1 MELYSFYQTMTI
13 YARLFTEKEEMIFP
27 MLFSMGR
34 KSLFFVGLIGGGS
47 LLIALFLLQGFG
59 LYKMAKNRGL
69 KNKALAFVPFVSL
82 WYIGKLAGE
91 CNFFGQK
98 VKRAGMYAMIAQIVA
113 TLLGVL
119 TIVAEMYLC
128 FEYGDPQF
136 AEMGMAYWSNL
147 TGIGF
152 KVSKFYDISGYLFSI
167 FQLVYKI
174 FLVILLT
181 GLYKQYAPKN
191 YLSLALLTLF
201 IPMSRCI
208 IIFVLR
214 GRKAID
220 YEAYMRARREAYMR
234 QYQQYHNPY
243 GNPYQNPNAYGS
255 GQNGQYRAPKPQD
268 PFEEFSGENK
278 GQNTGGGEKDEDE
291 FFN

>member
-1 MELYSFYQTMTI
+1 MEFYSFYQAATVVAMFFTKKTK
-13 YARLFTEKEEMIFP
+13 ALF
-27 MLFSMGR
+27 LS
-34 KSLFFVGLIGGGS
+34 GLIGGGA
-47 LLIALFLLQGFG
+47 LFVVLFLLQGFG

-69 KNKALAFVPFVSL
+69 KNKALVFVPFVNL

-98 VKRAGMYAMIAQIVA
+98 VKRAGMYTMITQIVA

-119 TIVAEMYLC
+119 TIAAEIYLW
-128 FEYGDPQF
+128 FEHGDPQLS
-136 AEMGMAYWSNL
+136 EMGTVYWSGL
-147 TGIGF
+147 TGF
-152 KVSKFYDISGYLFSI
+152 DLTLSRFYDISGYLLSI
-167 FQLVYKI
+167 FQLVYEI
-174 FLVILLT
+174 FLIVLLI
-181 GLYKQYAPKN
+181 GLYKKYAPKN
-191 YLSLALLTLF
+191 HMALAFLTLF
-201 IPMSRCI
+201 IPMSRYI

-243 GNPYQNPNAYGS
+243 GNPYQNPNAYGN

-268 PFEEFSGENK
+268 PFEEFSAEHKGEN
-278 GQNTGGGEKDEDE
+278 TGANEKDEDE